1 MDLAGIDQTL
11 ARLRDTMRAIS
22 TNLVDLE
29 TDPGRT
35 RLDQAAL
42 TGTTASRWSEGQG
55 ALAWLWQWF
64 AELNTL
70 LEKAAQLRGTRA
82 RIDPDQLAQL
92 DWLVN
97 GPSIELSTSGVPLAQ
112 RGLFGAAQTTI
123 RCSPPE
129 LLDKMRT
136 AFEQVVAVIETCNQK
151 WTALESKLTAVEQQL
166 AEVQRLA
173 DSVGDA
179 SRPEVDRARLQLE
192 ELRQVVFRDPL
203 DASDRGADTLAATL
217 ATVAADLS
225 RLVELRDNL
234 ATQMDV
240 ARDLLAELRNTTE
253 TATFAR
259 AEALDKI
266 AHPAVV
272 DPPALAGDL
281 EGALDRVTQTAARGD
296 WRAAANLLTQWTTRC
311 RDALSAAERALA
323 TNRAPVAAR
332 HELRGRLDA
341 YRAKAYRLGLLED
354 PRVAGLYARAKS
366 VLFTAP
372 TDLAEAEQLV
382 LRYQQALTGPTP
394 REVAT

>member
-1 MDLAGIDQTL
+1 LAAIDQAV

-42 TGTTASRWSEGQG
+42 TGTTAMRWSEARGS
-55 ALAWLWQWF
+55 LAWLWQWF

-70 LEKAAQLRGTRA
+70 LEKAGQLRGPKPRV
-82 RIDPDQLAQL
+82 DPDSLAQL

-112 RGLFGAAQTTI
+112 RGLFGAAETTI
-123 RCSPPE
+123 RCSPPQ
-129 LLDKMRT
+129 LLDKMRA
-136 AFEQVVAVIETCNQK
+136 AFEQVVAVIDACSQRWAT
-151 WTALESKLTAVEQQL
+151 LEGRLTPLDLRL

-173 DSVGDA
+173 DGLGEA
-179 SRPEVDRARLQLE
+179 NRPELDRARSELE
-192 ELRQVVFRDPL
+192 ELRQSVFRDPL
-203 DASDRGADTLAATL
+203 EASVGGADGLAATL
-217 ATVAADLS
+217 DSVGADLR
-225 RLVELRDNL
+225 RLAELRDNL
-234 ATQMDV
+234 GVQLNEAQ
-240 ARDLLAELRNTTE
+240 DLMAALRTTTE
-253 TATFAR
+253 AAGNAR
-259 AEALDKI
+259 AEALAGV

-272 DPPALAGDL
+272 DPPAVAGDL
-281 EGALDRVTQTAARGD
+281 DGGLVRVTQTAARGD

-323 TNRAPVAAR
+323 ANRAPVAAR

-354 PRVAGLYARAKS
+354 ARVAGLYAQAKG
-366 VLFTAP
+366 VLYTAP
-372 TDLAEAEQLV
+372 TDLTEAEQLV
-382 LRYQQALTGPTP
+382 LRYQQALTGPAP